1 MLRDI
6 RKSYEFSTLT
16 EENISK
22 NPFEQFQIWLNDAT
36 NSEELEPTAM
46 VVSTVDNDLQPHS
59 RVVLLKDFNDKGLV
73 FYTNYAGAKATQ
85 IATNPKV
92 SVLFFWQNLE
102 RQVRITGIVE
112 KVSEKE
118 SNDYFKSRPIDSQ
131 LGAWS
136 SAQSTVI
143 QNHDLLDERF
153 AYYKNKFGN
162 DIPRPEHWGGFV
174 IRPQSF
180 EFWQGRQNR
189 LHDRIFFSKTEEDC
203 WKIDR
208 LAP

>member
-6 RKSYEFSTLT
+6 RKSYEFSSLT
-16 EENISK
+16 EQNVSN

-36 NSEELEPTAM
+36 NSAELEPTAM
-46 VVSTVDNDLQPHS
+46 VISTVDEHLQPQS
-59 RVVLLKDFNDKGLV
+59 RVVLLKDFNEDGLV

-85 IATNPKV
+85 MNANPKV

-102 RQVRITGIVE
+102 RQVRITGMAE

-118 SNDYFKSRPIDSQ
+118 SDDYFKSRPIDSQ
-131 LGAWS
+131 VGAWS
-136 SAQSTVI
+136 SPQSTVI
-143 QNHDLLDERF
+143 PNYELLDERF
-153 AYYKNKFGN
+153 SFYKNKFGN
-162 DIPRPEHWGGFV
+162 EIPRPVLWGGFL

-180 EFWQGRQNR
+180 EFWQGRKNR
-189 LHDRIFFSKTEEDC
+189 LHDRILYSKTDDNN
-203 WKIDR
+203 WRIDR

>member
-16 EENISK
+16 EDNVSK
-22 NPFEQFQIWLNDAT
+22 DPFEQFQAWLNVAVSS
-36 NSEELEPTAM
+36 NELEPTAM
-46 VVSTVDNDLQPHS
+46 VISTVDEHLQPHS
-59 RVVLLKDFNDKGLV
+59 RVVLLKDFNQNGLV

-85 IATNPKV
+85 IIASPKV

-102 RQVRITGIVE
+102 RQVRITGTVE

-118 SNDYFKSRPIDSQ
+118 SDEYFKSRPIDSQ
-131 LGAWS
+131 IGAWS
-136 SAQSTVI
+136 SPQSTVI
-143 QNHDLLDERF
+143 PNHELLDERF
-153 AYYKNKFGN
+153 AYYKNQFGE
-162 DIPRPEHWGGFV
+162 DVPRPEHWGGFL
-174 IRPQSF
+174 IRPTSF

-189 LHDRIFFSKTEEDC
+189 LHDRIFFCKTDDNC
-203 WKIDR
+203 WKIER

>member
-16 EENISK
+16 EENVSK
-22 NPFEQFQIWLNDAT
+22 DPFEQFQIWLNIAI
-36 NSEELEPTAM
+36 NSNELEPTAM
-46 VVSTVDNDLQPHS
+46 VVSTVDEHLQPHS
-59 RVVLLKDFNDKGLV
+59 RVVLLKDFNQDRLV

-85 IATNPKV
+85 ISANPKV
-92 SVLFFWQNLE
+92 SVLFFWQTLE

-118 SNDYFKSRPIDSQ
+118 SDDYFKSRPIDSQ
-131 LGAWS
+131 IGAWS
-136 SAQSTVI
+136 SPQSTVI
-143 QNHDLLDERF
+143 PNHDLLDERF
-153 AYYKNKFGN
+153 AFYKNKFGAK
-162 DIPRPEHWGGFV
+162 IPRPEHWGGFL
-174 IRPQSF
+174 IRPLSF

-189 LHDRIFFSKTEEDC
+189 LHDRLFFSKTDNNTWEM
-203 WKIDR
+203 DR

>member
-22 NPFEQFQIWLNDAT
+22 NPFEQFQVWLNDAT

-46 VVSTVDNDLQPHS
+46 VISTVDEHLQPHS
-59 RVVLLKDFNDKGLV
+59 RVVLLKDFNENGLV

-112 KVSEKE
+112 KISEKE
-118 SNDYFKSRPIDSQ
+118 SEEYFKSRPIDSQ

-136 SAQSTVI
+136 SPQSTVI
-143 QNHDLLDERF
+143 PNHDLLDERF
-153 AYYKNKFGN
+153 TLYKNKFDN
-162 DIPRPEHWGGFV
+162 DIPRPEHWGGFL
-174 IRPQSF
+174 ICPLSF

-189 LHDRIFFSKTEEDC
+189 LHDRLFFSKTEENC
-203 WKIDR
+203 WKMDR